1 MWYSQ
6 LGLMAGVIAILVT
19 LFFLLKNKLKSK
31 ANLIEKFVS
40 IALAIVFFVR
50 YFLSGNSLL
59 DGVME
64 LNLNNPF
71 SSKFLCFMVAVC
83 VWLRVGTLVALT
95 IFPFFKQ
102 YKILANYIKTYGLFS
117 ACLNVIFFSWSIY
130 ALSGSYG
137 WSAIGVLFIIE
148 QALSL
153 CYSVYVLC
161 TTNYYHI
168 TKSEWIEMAIALPI
182 VLISSVSVY
191 LPGLFFKNRG
201 YGLLKKFNLY
211 HRIYL
216 YITVGVLLTLY
227 FLLKKKNDKEYSRM
241 ALLFVSLCTCI
252 VYNYHYDFSVFITP
266 RDWPLHLCNTAMYI
280 VPICLIFKTKGLYY
294 FTMFINII
302 GALLAMFMPNTS
314 AAGGFVSRNIVSFW
328 INHICAFALPALM
341 VLLGVYERPK
351 LKNFI
356 YSMLWFM
363 FYFALVLALN
373 AIFTGI
379 DPENPTDFFFI
390 NSDFVAEKL
399 GKSFENLRNYTWDIP
414 IGNITITFYPVYQA
428 LFFVVYIF
436 IGLGMWFA
444 FAWIFQMQDFYFAT
458 AEKNKK
464 IKLDELA
471 LCAKY
476 NEKEINKCMNKDSVN
491 KLVVRGVYKQYGNSK
506 YYSTQDVNME
516 VKAGEIFGF
525 LGPNGAG
532 KSTIIKC
539 IVGIQPATKGDI
551 EINGYDIAKQP
562 VMAKQQFGFVPDHYA
577 LYEKLTGREYV
588 NYIADLYG
596 VSKAD
601 RDERL
606 NKYVT
611 MLDMTG
617 SFDNPIRT
625 YSHGMKQKI
634 AIMSA
639 LVHAPKLWI
648 LDEPLTGL
656 DPTSIYQVKECMKE
670 HAKNGNIVF
679 FSSHIIDI
687 VEKLCDRIA
696 IIKNGQIQTVTTL
709 KELQAKGVTLEE
721 YYLQIIND
729 KSTPPRMKV
738 GDENKIK
745 EEKVEKPAKVKT
757 KKVKEAK

>member
-1 MWYSQ
+1 
-6 LGLMAGVIAILVT
+6 
-19 LFFLLKNKLKSK
+19 
-31 ANLIEKFVS
+31 
-40 IALAIVFFVR
+40 
-50 YFLSGNSLL
+50 
-59 DGVME
+59 
-64 LNLNNPF
+64 
-71 SSKFLCFMVAVC
+71 
-83 VWLRVGTLVALT
+83 
-95 IFPFFKQ
+95 
-102 YKILANYIKTYGLFS
+102 
-117 ACLNVIFFSWSIY
+117 
-130 ALSGSYG
+130 
-137 WSAIGVLFIIE
+137 
-148 QALSL
+148 
-153 CYSVYVLC
+153 
-161 TTNYYHI
+161 
-168 TKSEWIEMAIALPI
+168 MAIALPI
-182 VLISSVSVY
+182 VLIASISTY
-191 LPGLFFKNRG
+191 LPGVFFMNKGN
-201 YGLLKKFNLY
+201 GLIKGFKYY

-216 YITVGVLLTLY
+216 YIAIVVLLLLY
-227 FLLKKKNDKEYSRM
+227 FLLRKKDDKEYSRM
-241 ALLFVSLCTCI
+241 ALLFISLCTLI
-252 VYNYHYDFSVFITP
+252 TYNYHYDFSVFVNP
-266 RDWPLHLCNTAMYI
+266 RSWPMHLCNTAMYI

-294 FTMFINII
+294 FTMFVNII
-302 GALLAMFMPNTS
+302 GAFFAMFMPNTS
-314 AAGGFVSRNIVSFW
+314 DSSGIFSTGIVLFW
-328 INHICAFALPALM
+328 INHIIAYAIPALM

-356 YSMLWFM
+356 YSMLWFIV
-363 FYFALVLALN
+363 YFGMALLLN

-379 DPENPTDFFFI
+379 DPNNPTDFFYI
-390 NSDFVAEKL
+390 NSDFIAEKL
-399 GKSFENLRNYTWDIP
+399 GKSVENLRDITWVI
-414 IGNITITFYPVYQA
+414 NIKGITLTFYPVYQA
-428 LFFVVYIF
+428 LYFVVYMF
-436 IGLGMWFA
+436 IGLGMWFV
-444 FAWIFQMQDFYFAT
+444 FAWIFQMQDFYINT
-458 AEKNKK
+458 AQKNKK

-471 LCAKY
+471 LCEKY
-476 NEKEINKCMNKDSVN
+476 NEKEINKIMNKDSLN
-491 KLVVRGVYKQYGNSK
+491 KLVVHGVYKQYGNSK
-506 YYSTQDVNME
+506 YYSAQDVNLE
-516 VKAGEIFGF
+516 VKSGEIFGF

-539 IVGIQPATKGDI
+539 VVGIQPATKGDI

-709 KELQAKGVTLEE
+709 KELQTKGVTLEE

-745 EEKVEKPAKVKT
+745 EEEKVEKPAKVKT